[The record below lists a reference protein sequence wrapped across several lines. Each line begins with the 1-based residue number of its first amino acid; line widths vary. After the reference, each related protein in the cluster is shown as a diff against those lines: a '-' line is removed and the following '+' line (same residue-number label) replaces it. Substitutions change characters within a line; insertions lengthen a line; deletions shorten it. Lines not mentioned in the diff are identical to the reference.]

1 MISHQRLGERARD
14 PDFHHAKLET
24 ARFHADHVLA
34 RAPGLAYT
42 ALHYGEARALA
53 APCSAV

>member
-24 ARFHADHVLA
+24 ARFYADHVLA

-42 ALHYGEARALA
+42 ALHGAASARANTDEQF
-53 APCSAV
+53 